1 MHLISRML
9 LMILM
14 VVVGIAVGPIVIV
27 LCTLYKLYQLSKAQ
41 LTLEKD
47 EVMMK
52 NSDAMWL
59 VLMTLFNL

>member
-1 MHLISRML
+1 
-9 LMILM
+9 MILM

-27 LCTLYKLYQLSKAQ
+27 LCALYKLYQLSKAQ